1 MALYKRQV
9 KKLFLTHNEYRETI
23 CFICCRKFKK
33 IFSIQKRLESLL
45 DCKLDT
51 YLSDIRL
58 PKELCASCKRNVYQQ
73 TAEKEIDDSKK
84 IVILYTKSKK
94 FYYQIF
100 QNLKKNV

>member
-9 KKLFLTHNEYRETI
+9 KKLFLTHNKCRETI
-23 CFICCRKFKK
+23 CLL
-33 IFSIQKRLESLL
+33 QKRLESLL